1 MENRDKLTNRKSSGN
16 YKKSGKEKLFR
27 CKSSSIYTFV
37 YVFSSRL
44 SDMVTGIREIIIT
57 DWPRRSLQEVL
68 EKHYQKPLEEIKCEE
83 TKEVDFGNPQGAE
96 EW

>member
-1 MENRDKLTNRKSSGN
+1 
-16 YKKSGKEKLFR
+16 
-27 CKSSSIYTFV
+27 
-37 YVFSSRL
+37 
-44 SDMVTGIREIIIT
+44 MVTGVRKIIIT

-68 EKHYQKPLEEIKCEE
+68 EKHYQKPLEE

>member
-1 MENRDKLTNRKSSGN
+1 
-16 YKKSGKEKLFR
+16 
-27 CKSSSIYTFV
+27 
-37 YVFSSRL
+37 
-44 SDMVTGIREIIIT
+44 MVTGVREIIIT

-83 TKEVDFGNPQGAE
+83 TKEVDFGKPQGAE